1 MSSPSSRKNNLN
13 FLARQFWL
21 SSASTAGAF
30 IPNPFVNCACVCML
44 LRNKLHLMS
53 FSFNVYFKMAASI
66 DSHFENIKLQY
77 LRTYES
83 DFHAVCIK
91 MFKFPNTFKQNSV
104 LLITPQHQNL
114 CIFTIKKVF

>member
-1 MSSPSSRKNNLN
+1 
-13 FLARQFWL
+13 
-21 SSASTAGAF
+21 
-30 IPNPFVNCACVCML
+30 
-44 LRNKLHLMS
+44 
-53 FSFNVYFKMAASI
+53 MAASI

-104 LLITPQHQNL
+104 LLITPWHPTAPKFMYIYHQKSILEGQKQRHWWDTDQL
-114 CIFTIKKVF
+114 CF